1 MSIFHVLSSPST
13 IWCPE
18 IAFVTTISCKWIAIY
33 LVIPFMGILSISA
46 WFSPLGWFS
55 VWHPDLPWGS
65 VRTLSWFSLPVS
77 LLLLLSPLQKF
88 SSYRNPHDY
97 KAGVFKGSV
106 LITLLSESIPSPQD
120 RNHTLTTPYLYL
132 WLDLPLEPMYPIA
145 VDTWVYR
152 STTSPKELNI
162 FSPLLLICCSS
173 WTPWLSYWCQEL
185 GPSKSHCQELK
196 RHPRFP
202 FAYLDIQSVS
212 EFCLFSA

>member
-1 MSIFHVLSSPST
+1 MNCYIFSDTFHGYPIDFCMVFTFGVIFCLTSRPSLGLSKNSFLIFTS
-13 IWCPE
+13 
-18 IAFVTTISCKWIAIY
+18 
-33 LVIPFMGILSISA
+33 
-46 WFSPLGWFS
+46 
-55 VWHPDLPWGS
+55 
-65 VRTLSWFSLPVS
+65 VS

-145 VDTWVYR
+145 VDTWVYH

-173 WTPWLSYWCQEL
+173 WTPWLSYWC
-185 GPSKSHCQELK
+185 
-196 RHPRFP
+196 
-202 FAYLDIQSVS
+202 
-212 EFCLFSA
+212 